1 MCTKLV
7 AYVYQTS
14 GLWVTT
20 QQQVLVGMYEFL
32 QEDE

>member
-7 AYVYQTS
+7 GYVYQTS
-14 GLWVTT
+14 GLWVPTHKKGC
-20 QQQVLVGMYEFL
+20 VGMYEFL